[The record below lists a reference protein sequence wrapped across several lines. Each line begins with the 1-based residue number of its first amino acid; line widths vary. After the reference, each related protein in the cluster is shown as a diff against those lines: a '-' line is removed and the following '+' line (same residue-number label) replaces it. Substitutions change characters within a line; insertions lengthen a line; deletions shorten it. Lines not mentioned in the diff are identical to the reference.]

1 MLTEDVQALLYA
13 SYNYLYSFLL
23 LTMHTRTAVKKV
35 GHRGKGLCS
44 MEKNETEIVIWSCGH
59 AAWNIAAHTLTRG
72 NKLPHPAVSD
82 CGLLW
87 DSPSTWEISYW

>member
-44 MEKNETEIVIWSCGH
+44 MEKM
-59 AAWNIAAHTLTRG
+59 RR
-72 NKLPHPAVSD
+72 K
-82 CGLLW
+82 
-87 DSPSTWEISYW
+87 